1 VNIKLEDGILRY
13 FVEQNVWDVP
23 VQEFPGY
30 RLPGFAQAI
39 VRLEALGLIVGTRND
54 EIGSHNEVI
63 IVTLT
68 KRGHHLLKSK
78 QVVTSAP
85 LL

>member
-1 VNIKLEDGILRY
+1 MNKELENGILKH
-13 FVEQNVWDVP
+13 FVEQNVWDVL

-30 RLPGFAQAI
+30 GLPGFTQAI
-39 VRLEALGLIVGTRND
+39 TRLEALGLVVGTRND

-68 KRGHHLLKSK
+68 KRGHHLLKS
-78 QVVTSAP
+78 QQAQNI
-85 LL
+85 